1 MTLHVRDARPSDAP
15 IIVDFNIRLALESED
30 VRLEPAVIGCGVEKL
45 LKDSSLGRYFV
56 AEDPSQDGRLLGQ
69 VMVTYEW
76 SDWRDGLFWW
86 IQSVFVAEDARERRV
101 FSTLH
106 DHVRAEAAR
115 AGAIGLRL
123 YVHDGNTRAHEV
135 YRRRGMHDSG
145 YRVLEELFPRR

>member
-1 MTLHVRDARPSDAP
+1 MTLTVRDARLSDAP
-15 IIVDFNIRLALESED
+15 TIVQFNVRLAAESED
-30 VRLEPAVIGCGVEKL
+30 VRLDAAVVTCGVDKL
-45 LKDSSLGRYFV
+45 LRDASLGRYFV
-56 AEDPSQDGRLLGQ
+56 AEDASQEGRLVGQ

-123 YVHDGNTRAHEV
+123 YVHDGNVRAHEV
-135 YRRRGMHDSG
+135 YRRRDMHDSG
-145 YRVLEELFPRR
+145 YRVLEELFARA